1 VLLLQ
6 NVIRKVLWKKINFA
20 RGKTIFKKGDKADG
34 LYIVGNGSVGIFFPT
49 NHEII
54 EPDITLGP
62 TEIFGEM
69 GVIDTAPRMAT
80 AKALEETTVIYC
92 SEKNFEER
100 LAGSDV
106 VIRGVMAILSDR
118 LRELQK
124 RR

>member
-1 VLLLQ
+1 ME
-6 NVIRKVLWKKINFA
+6 KINFA

-80 AKALEETTVIYC
+80 AKALEETTVIYF
-92 SEKNFEER
+92 SEKDFEER
-100 LAGSDV
+100 LAESDV